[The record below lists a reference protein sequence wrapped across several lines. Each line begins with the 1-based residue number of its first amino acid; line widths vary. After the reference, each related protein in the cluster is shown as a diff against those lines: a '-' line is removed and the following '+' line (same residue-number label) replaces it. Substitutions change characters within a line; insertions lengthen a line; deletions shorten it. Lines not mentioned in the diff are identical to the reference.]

1 MAFDY
6 RYYIIV
12 LIFSICLLCL
22 RVCAGLSCGGGP
34 ADPVRTGPEET
45 AGGRGGAGKQKQR
58 KDTGENMQSNLAS
71 SDCAVKDMLSLK
83 VLYTLGKYMQVY
95 ICPVS

>member
-1 MAFDY
+1 MAFDS

-22 RVCAGLSCGGGP
+22 RVCAGLPCGGGP
-34 ADPVRTGPEET
+34 TDPVRTGPEET
-45 AGGRGGAGKQKQR
+45 AGGRGGAGKQKQW
-58 KDTGENMQSNLAS
+58 KDTGENMQSNLS
-71 SDCAVKDMLSLK
+71 SDCAVKVMLSLK
-83 VLYTLGKYMQVY
+83 VLYTLGKYMQAY